1 MLNRR
6 FTWQGRN
13 TGLWKSCWRFNAQ
26 KLLLTVPNLALY
38 ALMIEL
44 GSGWLIAN
52 LGTTVVFTAVN
63 YATGDLWSFARR
75 GSRRLQMTPGSSPE
89 STTSY
94 YYEPNGAR
102 YADPRAIHEGLQ
114 PPGTLSMRSAPP
126 MRQRH
131 PFVSVVIPCK
141 GNESTIRATVAALL
155 AQDYPALIEVILVG
169 DVGDSTWSVLAD
181 IRDPRL
187 ILLEQEKTPG
197 KCDPNV
203 KRDKG
208 LRKASGDI
216 LALADSDIV
225 MDQDWLSR
233 GVALLRSQ
241 GGGLVAG
248 GMRSIHD
255 TYWGRFV
262 DGNVLAAK
270 TPRVSRP
277 YQVTAENFG
286 HRGSKPP
293 ITANAVFTRELYEN
307 CPLDVAWAYGYE
319 DYEWYW
325 RVVKAGHKILF
336 SGGLTG
342 AHHHRRSFRR
352 LVTEYRQSSF
362 GCAHFIRRHPDSPLA
377 RKRRYQAFGLPI
389 AALVGGI
396 GFASAAGAGYAAAAS
411 AIVVAALAG
420 LAGREMVRS
429 RSLEAV
435 TYLPATLIL
444 GWLYTINLA
453 VGLLRSAPR
462 TDEAPLWDTAPP
474 RSTRRRSAASPPS
487 SRRRARRISWPL
499 AVILA
504 VQAGFSLSLVW
515 SNTAFGDEAD
525 YLWQGH
531 LEWANWLH
539 GYPIPAFH
547 DSGAPQIYPALGAL
561 ADSVGGLAGARI
573 LSLFF
578 MLVATV
584 LLYLTTSRLFGTIA
598 AVTSSALWAV
608 SEPVLRLAFATYDPM
623 ACLLV
628 ALSMWL
634 AVQAGCGGGTVN
646 SSPRQQW
653 RSRWPA
659 L

>member
-1 MLNRR
+1 MLARHGSRFMSFSVIGIVVLVLGVAVQGLLVRFGAGAYGSYAGQAIFSIELSFLLNRR

-13 TGLWKSCWRFNAQ
+13 TGLWRSFWRFNAQ
-26 KLLLTVPNLALY
+26 KLLLTIPNLALY

-94 YYEPNGAR
+94 YEPNGAPYAGYYYEPNGAP

-114 PPGTLSMRSAPP
+114 PPGALSMRSAPP

-181 IRDPRL
+181 MRDPRL

-197 KCDPNV
+197 KYDPNV

-208 LRKASGDI
+208 FRKASGDI

-225 MDQDWLSR
+225 MDPDWLSKA
-233 GVALLRSQ
+233 VALLRSQ

-286 HRGSKPP
+286 RRGSKPP
-293 ITANAVFTRELYEN
+293 ITANAVFTRELYES

-325 RVVKAGHKILF
+325 RVAKAGHKIVF

-396 GFASAAGAGYAAAAS
+396 GFVSAAGAGYATAAS
-411 AIVVAALAG
+411 AIAVAALAG
-420 LAGREMVRS
+420 LAGREMIRS

-435 TYLPATLIL
+435 TYTRPRSCSASYYIA
-444 GWLYTINLA
+444 NLA
-453 VGLLRSAPR
+453 GGLLRRPPAKTRPHYGTLKPR
-462 TDEAPLWDTAPP
+462 
-474 RSTRRRSAASPPS
+474 
-487 SRRRARRISWPL
+487 
-499 AVILA
+499 
-504 VQAGFSLSLVW
+504 
-515 SNTAFGDEAD
+515 
-525 YLWQGH
+525 
-531 LEWANWLH
+531 
-539 GYPIPAFH
+539 
-547 DSGAPQIYPALGAL
+547 
-561 ADSVGGLAGARI
+561 
-573 LSLFF
+573 
-578 MLVATV
+578 
-584 LLYLTTSRLFGTIA
+584 
-598 AVTSSALWAV
+598 
-608 SEPVLRLAFATYDPM
+608 
-623 ACLLV
+623 
-628 ALSMWL
+628 
-634 AVQAGCGGGTVN
+634 
-646 SSPRQQW
+646 
-653 RSRWPA
+653 
-659 L
+659 